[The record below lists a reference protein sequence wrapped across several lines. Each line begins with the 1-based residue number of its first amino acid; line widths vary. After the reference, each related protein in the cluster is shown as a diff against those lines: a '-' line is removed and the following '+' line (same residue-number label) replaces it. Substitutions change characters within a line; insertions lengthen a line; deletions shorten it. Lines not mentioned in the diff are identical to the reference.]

1 MAGSSPVVNTLRGI
15 AALVCFQGIGE
26 ALVYISGVP
35 IPGPVIGMIL
45 LFATLQLA
53 CPETPEWLGQTG
65 YFMIRWLSLMF
76 LPACTG
82 LFFLPDIAVNQWL
95 PIIGAMFIGT
105 LLTMGVAALL
115 MKKLMPTSGEG
126 S

>member
-1 MAGSSPVVNTLRGI
+1 MNKLRGV

-26 ALVYISGVP
+26 ALVYFSGIP

-45 LFATLQLA
+45 LFAALQLT
-53 CPETPEWLGQTG
+53 CTETPEWLGQTG

-82 LFFLPDIAVNQWL
+82 LFFLPNIATDQWL
-95 PIIGAMFIGT
+95 PIIAAMVVGT
-105 LLTMGVAALL
+105 LLTMVVAALL
-115 MKKLMPTSGEG
+115 MKKLMPARGQEP
-126 S
+126 

>member
-1 MAGSSPVVNTLRGI
+1 MNTLRGVL
-15 AALVCFQGIGE
+15 ALVCFQGIGE
-26 ALVYISGVP
+26 AIVYISGAP

-45 LFATLQLA
+45 LFAVLQLT
-53 CPETPEWLGQTG
+53 CTETPEWLGQTG

-82 LFFLPDIAVNQWL
+82 LFFLPDIAVDQWP

-105 LLTMGVAALL
+105 LLTMGIAGLL
-115 MKKLMPTSGEG
+115 MKKLMPAEGERL
-126 S
+126 